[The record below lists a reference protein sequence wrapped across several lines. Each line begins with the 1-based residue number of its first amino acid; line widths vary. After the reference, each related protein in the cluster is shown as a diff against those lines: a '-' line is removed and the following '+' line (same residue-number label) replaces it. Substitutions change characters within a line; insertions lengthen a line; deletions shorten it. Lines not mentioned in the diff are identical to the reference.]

1 MEDKHKER
9 LVVVVDHLERLAE
22 AGEANALAGFHRY
35 AEGYA
40 NVRKAEEQDQ
50 GANLQ
55 RIYDELQDLRRAL
68 ADDFYEEDVHRM
80 LDVTD
85 QLLRSVDPEV
95 GEKLGKA
102 AIGLARWVGRD
113 DDEAGEKAR
122 GWLEELRE
130 R

>member
-1 MEDKHKER
+1 MKDGHKDK
-9 LVVVVDHLERLAE
+9 LLDVVEHLERLAE

-35 AEGYA
+35 ADGYA

-68 ADDFYEEDVHRM
+68 ADDFYDQGVHRM

-113 DDEAGEKAR
+113 DEEAGEKAR
-122 GWLEELRE
+122 GWLDELRD